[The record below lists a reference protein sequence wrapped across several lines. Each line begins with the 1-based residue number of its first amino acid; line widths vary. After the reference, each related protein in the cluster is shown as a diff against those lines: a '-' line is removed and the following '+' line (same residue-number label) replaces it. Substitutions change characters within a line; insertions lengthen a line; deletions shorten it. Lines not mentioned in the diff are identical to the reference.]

1 MTIARMIEMN
11 VDDDDVYEI
20 IEEVHR
26 RDNFDKESD
35 IGLISEYEYDE
46 DTSEN
51 KEVSSGDEL

>member
-1 MTIARMIEMN
+1 MIEMN